1 MAEISYPRKSSS
13 VLAVLALACAL
24 VFPSLAQAKGCAE
37 NNNPPDSRMT
47 PPALWDELQAVGV
60 VQDTTKFDGN
70 PRADSRYPLV
80 TSLDIEN
87 GYLFNSIYAGFQIWS
102 LAAPDAPVKLS
113 TVDGWNGSFPLWI
126 AGASEVDQFIHSVAL
141 ADGDDNLAAIGGLRP
156 ISFSIWDTSNKAL
169 PVALYQDA
177 NTNSSGKEIQQ
188 IYAASIGG
196 HSIAFAASMAGTG
209 GVFAYDMTEAK
220 NRHYS
225 KCLEDLATGNHS
237 CPGVYLGPVF
247 TRASQYVHGMQLGQR
262 HFVVRSGGSVS
273 KPWSVDIIDVTS
285 PASPSPVVSGL
296 AGTFTAGVAMWSQ
309 SGNAYLAVRTLDHLQ
324 VFNVTSCL
332 TSGCASLPGP
342 VANVAVPRV
351 ADSDGWK
358 SVEFSRSGST
368 PMLFLGHNDLCHQGE
383 SLAHGE
389 MLFDMTDA
397 SSPREIT
404 GTKTVVDTGETV
416 DYWSYYYSDY
426 TRGFSYS
433 APRGAKFNGAYLY
446 RADLSLLDIHK
457 WAGGG
462 GPPSANFS
470 WSPATEIY
478 PGDNV
483 TFTDLSSGS
492 VTSWAWTF
500 QDGNQP
506 TAGVRNPV
514 ISFATKGDK
523 LVSLQAF
530 NSAGNNTVTKTVSV
544 LDPTPVVTS
553 VSLVPAAP
561 VTCSQVTW
569 TANGLAG
576 KPPLSASWEIRD
588 ATNALVKSGTG
599 NPFLWDTSTGLT
611 GTSPYTG
618 TVTVSNG
625 AGPSAS
631 SSSQP
636 ITLTPPLTLPGNG
649 LFTPAFNANTAQ
661 LSVDVPGAT
670 EWCWDFGDGTSFPTG
685 CLTGGAWSKDAVQ
698 GPNPPHSYATGSYN
712 VKVSVRNCIDTA
724 GATSAVL
731 PISVTNPLVA
741 KFQAICNFGACAF
754 GTGDNIPFEDQ
765 STGNPDGY
773 FYNWNYTGTD
783 ANACGSGATGTGAVQ
798 TSHTYTA
805 AGNYRPCLKITR
817 GTASNVYLHGTVS
830 VTNSTP
836 PPPPPTPTITISGP
850 GSGAV
855 NAALSFTAGSSNCT
869 PSATW
874 NWNAAGGTLTG
885 SGSQVSITW
894 STAGSRTVSVTNS
907 GCSGATGSKSVTIT
921 ASNPGGLAAS
931 FTFSPASPNAGQ
943 AVTFDGSA
951 STGGPTAYSWTF
963 GDGQTASTTT
973 PTTTHTYQ
981 NAGPYTVKLEVGK
994 PDPSCSFGLCSASTT
1009 KPITIGGGAPPLTA
1023 AFTSSV
1029 EPQCVSDF
1037 AGQRCFA
1044 DTGTAVDFTATPS
1057 SGATSYSWTFGDGGT
1072 GNGTQASHTWTQPGA
1087 YTVQLTVTD
1096 GRQSAAASRLFI
1108 VSGQPVAG
1116 KKSVILPWIAQSR
1129 GALVQSSDMYL
1140 YNPASTA
1147 MDVTLTFRQRGTP
1160 ETNPP
1165 KITKT
1170 IQPGATLY
1178 AGDVLRQLFNREN
1191 ITGFITVDVDKGDV
1205 EPAITS
1211 FNTTFQADGSEF
1223 GQTVPG
1229 QSLSTAGSQAGSG
1242 NQVLNLVGLND
1253 NAERLA
1259 YFGLSNP
1266 TQDTVSFTLRFYDN
1280 EGHQIGSSYDYAVAP
1295 FGHRQFLP
1303 KDIRTLFG
1311 INDQDDYRVEIRTA
1325 SGAGRLYP
1333 FGANIRLG
1341 STDPSFVGVG
1351 SSSTQKVYLLG
1362 ALSTGGI
1369 NNTLWQSDLVLTNT
1383 ANEVVLTDVTFTAA
1397 GAASQPTQ
1405 PLKLSLQAGETRRL
1419 EDVIGRQWA
1428 IRNQVGVITLDSNA
1442 LTGVFPIVQGESY
1455 ENTNP
1460 TKRFGQTLPALTDA
1474 QAAGPGSSQV
1484 LVGLRQDAKNR
1495 TTFWIF
1501 NPSSQFASYDVVYL
1515 GLDGH
1520 ELGRINDV
1528 VLPAGRMQQL
1538 SPAQHKL
1545 PGGVAQDGFTV
1556 QVLVKGGKILT
1567 AAQVVKN
1574 ATNDPAYIQG
1584 ETR

>member
-13 VLAVLALACAL
+13 VLTVLALVCAL
-24 VFPSLAQAKGCAE
+24 VLPSLAQAKGCAE
-37 NNNPPDSRMT
+37 NMPDPRVAPS
-47 PPALWDELQAVGV
+47 ALWDELQAVGV
-60 VQDTTKFDGN
+60 VQDATKYDGN

-80 TSLDIEN
+80 TSVDIEN
-87 GYLFNSIYAGFQIWS
+87 GYLFNSIFAGFQIWDIHTDPE
-102 LAAPDAPVKLS
+102 APIKLQ
-113 TVDGWNGSFPLWI
+113 TVDGWNGAFPLWVG
-126 AGASEVDQFIHSVAL
+126 GASEVDQFVHVISL
-141 ADGDDNLAAIGGLRP
+141 AEGDDSLAAVGGLRP
-156 ISFSIWDTSNKAL
+156 VSFSIWDTSNKSA
-169 PVALYQDA
+169 PTVLYQDG
-177 NTNSSGKEIQQ
+177 NSFGNGKEIQQ
-188 IYAASIGG
+188 IYSARINGRSY
-196 HSIAFAASMAGTG
+196 AFAASYAGTG
-209 GVFAYDMTEAK
+209 GIFAYDMTEAK

-225 KCLEDLATGNHS
+225 RCLEDVSTGNRS
-237 CPGVYLGPVF
+237 CPGVYIGPVF
-247 TRASQYVHGMQLGQR
+247 ASPTQYVHGLQFGQR
-262 HFVVRSGGSVS
+262 TFLVRSSGANPPRSVN
-273 KPWSVDIIDVTS
+273 IIDVS
-285 PASPSPVVSGL
+285 NPASPVSVVSGFNG
-296 AGTFTAGVAMWSQ
+296 AFTAGVAGWSQ
-309 SGNAYLAVRTLDHLQ
+309 GSNAYLAVRTTDHVQ
-324 VFNVTSCL
+324 IFDVTSCL
-332 TSGCASLPGP
+332 TSGCSALPGP
-342 VANVAVPRV
+342 IANVPVARV
-351 ADSDGWK
+351 AESDGWK
-358 SVEFSRSGST
+358 SVDFSRSGST
-368 PMLFLGHNDLCHQGE
+368 PFLFVGHNDLCHEGE
-383 SLAHGE
+383 SLAHSE
-389 MLFDMTDA
+389 YLFDVSVP
-397 SSPREIT
+397 SSPRDIT
-404 GTKTVVDTGETV
+404 PTKTLADNGETV

-426 TRGFSYS
+426 TRGFSFS
-433 APRGAKFNGAYLY
+433 APRGGKFNGPYLY

-462 GPPSANFS
+462 GPPTASFS
-470 WSPATEIY
+470 WSPAEIY
-478 PGDNV
+478 PGDSV

-500 QDGNQP
+500 
-506 TAGVRNPV
+506 AGGSPASSAARNPV
-514 ISFATKGDK
+514 TSFTAPG
-523 LVSLQAF
+523 LNPVSLQVF
-530 NSAGNNTVTKTVSV
+530 NSAGNDSKTLNVKV
-544 LDPTPVVTS
+544 LDPAPLKPSVSVVPTTPVI
-553 VSLVPAAP
+553 
-561 VTCSQVTW
+561 CSQVTW
-569 TANGLAG
+569 TANGVGG
-576 KPPLSASWEIRD
+576 KAPLSVSWEIH
-588 ATNALVKSGTG
+588 NAGNTYQKTGTG
-599 NPFLWDTSTGLT
+599 SPFQWDTTGVPA
-611 GTSPYTG
+611 GTYTG
-618 TVTVSNG
+618 TVTVSNS
-625 AGPSAS
+625 AGSVTSDPANLILSPP
-631 SSSQP
+631 QP
-636 ITLTPPLTLPGNG
+636 LLTQ
-649 LFTPAFNANTAQ
+649 FTPVFDANTAQ

-670 EWCWDFGDGTSFPTG
+670 EWCWDFGDTTSFPTG
-685 CLTGGAWSKDAVQ
+685 CLTGGAWSKDPVQ
-698 GPNPPHSYATGSYN
+698 GPKPPHNYDTGQYN
-712 VKVSVRNCIDTA
+712 VKVSVRNCVEPA
-724 GATSAVL
+724 VTSQVL
-731 PISVTNPLVA
+731 TISVTNPLIA
-741 KFQAICNFGACAF
+741 RFQALCNFGACAF
-754 GTGDNIPFEDQ
+754 GTGDTIVFENQ
-765 STGNPDGY
+765 STGNPDDNGY
-773 FYNWNYTGTD
+773 SVNWNYTGND
-783 ANACGSGATGTGAVQ
+783 VNACISGASAPGQFPG
-798 TSHTYTA
+798 SHTYTV
-805 AGNYRPCLKITR
+805 AGDYHPCLKVTR
-817 GTASNVYLHGTVS
+817 GTASAVYLHATVIS
-830 VTNSTP
+830 VKASTP
-836 PPPPPTPTITISGP
+836 PPPPPPPSSITINGP
-850 GSGAV
+850 GSGNV
-855 NAALSFTAGSSNCT
+855 NQALSFTAVGNGGCNA
-869 PSATW
+869 SANGW

-894 STAGSRTVSVTNS
+894 STAGSKTVSATNS
-907 GCSGATGSKSVTIT
+907 ACSGVTGSKSVTIT
-921 ASNPGGLAAS
+921 ASNPGGLSAS
-931 FTFSPASPNAGQ
+931 FTFSPATPNAGQ
-943 AVTFDGSA
+943 AVAFDGSA
-951 STGGPTAYSWTF
+951 STGGPATYSWTF
-963 GDGQTASTTT
+963 GDGQTASNPTATTS
-973 PTTTHTYQ
+973 HTYQ
-981 NAGPYTVKLEVGK
+981 NAGTYSVKLEVGK
-994 PDPSCSFGLCSASTT
+994 PDPSCNFGFCSASVT
-1009 KPITIGGGAPPLTA
+1009 KTVTVGGLAPLVASFDSPA
-1023 AFTSSV
+1023 CIA
-1029 EPQCVSDF
+1029 DF
-1037 AGQRCFA
+1037 AGVRCSA
-1044 DTGTAVDFTATPS
+1044 EAGKPVDFTATPS
-1057 SGATSYSWTFGDGGT
+1057 AGATSYTWSFGDGGT
-1072 GNGTQASHTWTQPGA
+1072 GNGTQASHTWTQPGS
-1087 YTVQLTVTD
+1087 YTVQLTVSD
-1096 GRQSAAASRLFI
+1096 GRQSASVSRVFG
-1108 VSGQPVAG
+1108 VSGQPVTG

-1147 MDVTLTFRQRGTP
+1147 MDVTLTFLQRGTP

-1165 KITKT
+1165 KVTKT
-1170 IQPGATLY
+1170 IPPGATLY

-1325 SGAGRLYP
+1325 SGTGRLYP

-1501 NPSSQFASYDVVYL
+1501 NPSSQFASYDIVYL

-1556 QVLVKGGKILT
+1556 QVRVKGGKILA